1 MEELMKTGTYSEFKN
16 SLDRELKEVA
26 AGFVRIGYLLKVARD
41 TDILYESGYKSVAEF
56 AQAEYGLTKDIVSR
70 YIAINDRYSEGGY
83 SERLQEKFE
92 GYGVAKLAEMLTLP
106 DSVVEELDPRL
117 TRAEIQEVKRELKE
131 EEQISGIEVML
142 EGRNTKT
149 EGMDMLGKFMFQYFH
164 DNHKD
169 FSGIVEAAAWEGQQG
184 AIERILDVLAPS
196 GVGVKMARIQG
207 IGKLMLSI
215 RGTESDVEVLNVRS
229 NEKEIYTWEKVVMTV
244 AKLFE
249 GLDRWDSKDAWEEMY
264 GESYPVETPAAEEKK
279 TTERMTETKG
289 PTATA
294 EKMTEPQTAKTTEKP
309 INTKSAPVFVEE
321 KAVAEAPEENVE
333 VAPVQQPEGELAAEP
348 EEEFMPKPVEESQQE
363 CESGWVDKVTG
374 VKEGFLRQSIG
385 EKMERLQD
393 YVGRENWRTAY
404 WTAAELAKELQELA
418 ELTEKQTWM
427 AGREEEHK

>member
-264 GESYPVETPAAEEKK
+264 GESYPVETPAAEEKT
-279 TTERMTETKG
+279 TTEKMIETKG

-294 EKMTEPQTAKTTEKP
+294 EIMTEPQTTKTTEKP

-321 KAVAEAPEENVE
+321 KAVAEAPEENAE
-333 VAPVQQPEGELAAEP
+333 VAPVQQPGEDTMGDKGYTMETEEDTMGAEHEP
-348 EEEFMPKPVEESQQE
+348 D
-363 CESGWVDKVTG
+363 WVDKVTG

-385 EKMERLQD
+385 EKMERMQD